1 VTHGLRP
8 PALFIVGFGL
18 TLTHSRPSIPV
29 MTLEQLRIFVAVA
42 EHEHVT
48 QAARDL
54 NLTQSTTSA
63 AVAALEGRY
72 AIKLFDR
79 IGRRIALTEAGR
91 LFLIEAKAVL
101 QRASAAET
109 VLSDLAGLTRGAL
122 SIAASQ
128 TVGTYWLPRLIHRY
142 KSRYPGIALSLSL
155 GNTER
160 VAALVHDSAA
170 DLGFIEGEVDDPV
183 LTVRAVAEDRL
194 VLVVAPDHPWSR
206 KPPTSPQDFRAA
218 SWICRERG
226 SGTRSILEIALPALG
241 IAREDLRIGLELP
254 SNEAVCTAVE
264 AGAGVTII
272 SQLVAARALTAG
284 LLVAIAVD
292 LPKRNFSILRHKERY
307 VTLASSAFVDLAA
320 EALSAPT

>member
-1 VTHGLRP
+1 
-8 PALFIVGFGL
+8 
-18 TLTHSRPSIPV
+18 

-54 NLTQSTTSA
+54 NLTQSATSA
-63 AVAALEGRY
+63 AIAALEGRY
-72 AIKLFDR
+72 GIKLFDR

-101 QRASAAET
+101 QRANAAET
-109 VLSDLAGLTRGAL
+109 VLADFAGLQRGAL
-122 SIAASQ
+122 RLAASQ
-128 TVGTYWLPRLIHRY
+128 TVGNYWLPSVIQRY
-142 KSRYPGIALSLSL
+142 RSRYPGIDLSLAL
-155 GNTER
+155 GNTET
-160 VAALVHDSAA
+160 VAVLVHDGAA
-170 DLGFIEGEVDDPV
+170 DLGFIEGDIDDPV
-183 LTVRAVAEDRL
+183 LTIRPVAEDRL
-194 VLVVAPDHPWSR
+194 MLVVAPCHPWAR
-206 KPPTSPQDFRAA
+206 NPPKSAEDFRCV

-226 SGTRSILEIALPALG
+226 SGTRAILEAALPALG

-254 SNEAVCTAVE
+254 SNEAICTAVE

-272 SQLVAARALTAG
+272 SRLVVERALAAG

-307 VTLASSAFVDLAA
+307 VTAASSAFVDFASETSGA
-320 EALSAPT
+320 SA